1 MKLVIIESP
10 YAGEI
15 ERNVAYARA
24 ALYHSALCGEAPLAS
39 HLLYPQ
45 ILDDG
50 QPDERALGIAMGLA
64 WRRRCDYAVFYTD
77 LGWSP
82 GMKAAKELYHAE
94 AIRWEERRLPHEFTP
109 AMLQPLLFPFGAPAC
124 L

>member
-24 ALYHSALCGEAPLAS
+24 ALYHSALHGEAPLAS
-39 HLLYPQ
+39 HLLYTQ

-50 QPDERALGIAMGLA
+50 KSGERALGITMGLA
-64 WRRRCDYAVFYTD
+64 WRRRCDLAAFYVD
-77 LGWSP
+77 LGWSA
-82 GMKAAKELYHAE
+82 GMKAAKEIYQIE
-94 AIRWEERRLPHEFTP
+94 AIRWEERRLPHEFVP
-109 AMLQPLLFPFGAPAC
+109 AMLQPLLFPFGVPK
-124 L
+124 